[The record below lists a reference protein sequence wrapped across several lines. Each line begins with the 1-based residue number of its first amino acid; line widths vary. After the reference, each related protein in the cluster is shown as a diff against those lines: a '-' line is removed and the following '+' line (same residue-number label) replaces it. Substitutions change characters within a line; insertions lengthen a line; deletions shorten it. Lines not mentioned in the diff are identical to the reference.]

1 VEICREKAMDEAGIS
16 NEDDMEK
23 MQDSERLEEKNSSS
37 YIYKKGDEEKA
48 TNYRG
53 ISLLCTAYKL
63 YVEVLKNRLEKEA
76 EKKRMIPETQADFRR
91 GRLTIDNIFVI
102 MHIIQR
108 EGSKKREDGKVFKRF
123 ADLKTAFDK
132 VDRGK
137 LWDYLRKKGRE
148 SLVRRIEKIYREQR

>member
-1 VEICREKAMDEAGIS
+1 
-16 NEDDMEK
+16 
-23 MQDSERLEEKNSSS
+23 
-37 YIYKKGDEEKA
+37 
-48 TNYRG
+48 
-53 ISLLCTAYKL
+53 
-63 YVEVLKNRLEKEA
+63 VLKNRLEKEA

-91 GRLTIDNIFVI
+91 GRSTIDNIFVI

-137 LWDYLRKKGRE
+137 LLLEKGRE
-148 SLVRRIEKIYREQR
+148 SLVRRIEKTYREQR